1 MITDGGVKRA
11 PGDDPAA
18 RVAEFWGSP
27 EREVTGLSWTEI
39 PRVAANV
46 NRRAT
51 GDPDIHWITHSEQF
65 MGALPK
71 PRRALSLGSGT
82 GIVERAVRERDVC
95 QHIDGLD
102 VAEGAIERA
111 RMLATE
117 SGLTG
122 LDYRVADLNRDAL
135 PADAYDVV
143 YAHAVLHHIFA
154 LEHVLDQ
161 IRRALKP
168 GGVLVL
174 YEYVGPAQMQ
184 FPREHL
190 ELADTLLRAI
200 PDRYRRH
207 VRAGLDGTKDSAPR
221 LSLAEMNAT
230 DPSEG
235 IRASEI
241 ITLAAS
247 RFEFRHVRPI
257 GGTLLVLI
265 FNEIAANFRD
275 DDPEAQAIV
284 DAVVHVENVLIDS
297 GVLPSYHAYAV
308 CEKTDNALPAQTH
321 GLAGWRLAPTLPTRD
336 ELPPALTKQVTHAIE
351 HDPHAATTDDLRTAS
366 SEGHL
371 SFLCN
376 ICSARST
383 VSGAELGREEPSCKA
398 CGSSVRNRA
407 IIHALSLAL
416 FGASVPL
423 DDFPVR
429 PDIAG
434 LGLSDWHEYASRL
447 AAKFGYEN
455 TFFDRS
461 PQLDITNIPDDRFG
475 GYDFVI
481 ASEVFEHVA
490 TPVSDALANTYRLLK
505 PRGVLILSV
514 PYTLDDDTTE
524 HFPELHRYE
533 LIDVAGQK
541 VLLNRT
547 QDGRWQVFE
556 DLVFHGGDGATLEM
570 RLFGRESL
578 LRMLYIAGFEDVEV
592 HDRDDPRFG
601 IVFREPWS
609 LPITARVKADGVP
622 AASSSGKVPSRL

>member
-1 MITDGGVKRA
+1 VTTDDAVKRVA
-11 PGDDPAA
+11 GNDPAA

-39 PRVAANV
+39 PRVAANI

-51 GDPDIHWITHSEQF
+51 GDPGIHWITHSEQF

-82 GIVERAVRERDVC
+82 GVVERAVRERDVC
-95 QHIDGLD
+95 QRIDGLD
-102 VAEGAIERA
+102 VAEGAVARA
-111 RMLATE
+111 RGLARE
-117 SGLTG
+117 SGVTG
-122 LDYRVADLNRDAL
+122 VEYRVADLNRDEL
-135 PADAYDVV
+135 PPEAYDVV

-161 IRRALKP
+161 IRRTLKP

-190 ELADTLLRAI
+190 ELADALLGAI
-200 PDRYRRH
+200 PPRYRRH

-247 RFEFRHVRPI
+247 RFELRHVRPI

-284 DAVVHVENVLIDS
+284 DALVHVENVLIDS

-308 CEKTDNALPAQTH
+308 CEKTDSALPAQTH
-321 GLAGWRLAPTLPTRD
+321 GLAGWRSACTLPTRD
-336 ELPPALTKQVTHAIE
+336 EPSRLPTRQVTQVI
-351 HDPHAATTDDLRTAS
+351 TRDLPAVTEERRTAA
-366 SEGHL
+366 SEGHI

-383 VSGAELGREEPSCKA
+383 ASTTELGREEPSCKA
-398 CGSSVRNRA
+398 CGSTVRNRA
-407 IIHALSLAL
+407 IIHALSFAL

-423 DDFPVR
+423 DDFPAR
-429 PDIAG
+429 PDITG

-447 AAKFGYEN
+447 ADKFGYEN

-461 PQLDITNIPDDRFG
+461 PQLDITDVPDERRG
-475 GYDFVI
+475 RYDFVI

-490 TPVSDALANTYRLLK
+490 SPVSDALANTYRLLK

-514 PYTLDDDTTE
+514 PYSLDGETTE
-524 HFPELHRYE
+524 HFPELHRYK
-533 LIDVAGQK
+533 LVVVAGQK

-547 QDGRWQVFE
+547 PDGRWQVFE

-578 LRMLYIAGFEDVEV
+578 IRMLYAAGFEAVEV

-609 LPITARVKADGVP
+609 LPITARVKTDDAPV
-622 AASSSGKVPSRL
+622 ATSSSAVSSRL